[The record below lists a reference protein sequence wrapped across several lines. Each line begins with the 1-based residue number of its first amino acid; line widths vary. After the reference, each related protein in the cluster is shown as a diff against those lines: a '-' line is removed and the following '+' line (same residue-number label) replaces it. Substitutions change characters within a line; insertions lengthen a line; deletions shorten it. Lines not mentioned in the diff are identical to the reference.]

1 MQVDSSEAS
10 VSERDP
16 LSQRFSV
23 SVHPRLPIILSSD
36 GYLVTVMQLPS
47 VASYQGVMTGFM
59 RDITRFALM
68 KSVIICCFLYE
79 QKCMPL
85 SAFFFSC
92 IVKPVC
98 NTYRNVDVK
107 QKKRKQIRAKKRK
120 KIRLKRV
127 KRLGC
132 ANSVNNRVT

>member
-1 MQVDSSEAS
+1 MDSSEAS

-59 RDITRFALM
+59 RDITRFALI

-98 NTYRNVDVK
+98 NTIAMLTLS
-107 QKKRKQIRAKKRK
+107 KKKGNKSEQRKGKRSDSSESK
-120 KIRLKRV
+120 DWVVLTLLTIE
-127 KRLGC
+127 
-132 ANSVNNRVT
+132 

>member
-1 MQVDSSEAS
+1 MDSSEAS

-68 KSVIICCFLYE
+68 KCCFLYE

-85 SAFFFSC
+85 SAFFFPY
-92 IVKPVC
+92 IVNRSV
-98 NTYRNVDVK
+98 TRIAMLTLS
-107 QKKRKQIRAKKRK
+107 KKEGNKSEQRKGKRSDSSESK
-120 KIRLKRV
+120 DWVVLTLLTIE
-127 KRLGC
+127 
-132 ANSVNNRVT
+132 

>member
-59 RDITRFALM
+59 RDITRCALM
-68 KSVIICCFLYE
+68 KSVNMLLSLRAKMYAL
-79 QKCMPL
+79 KCI
-85 SAFFFSC
+85 FFSC

-107 QKKRKQIRAKKRK
+107 PKKKGKQIRAKKRK
-120 KIRLKRV
+120 MIRLKRV
-127 KRLGC
+127 KILGC

>member
-1 MQVDSSEAS
+1 M
-10 VSERDP
+10 
-16 LSQRFSV
+16 

-85 SAFFFSC
+85 SAFFFSY

-98 NTYRNVDVK
+98 NTYCNVDVK
-107 QKKRKQIRAKKRK
+107 QKKKETNQSKEKEKDQTQASQKTS
-120 KIRLKRV
+120 L
-127 KRLGC
+127 C
-132 ANSVNNRVT
+132 

>member
-1 MQVDSSEAS
+1 MDSSEAS

-23 SVHPRLPIILSSD
+23 SVHPHLPIILSSD

-68 KSVIICCFLYE
+68 KSVSLYNNMLLSLGAKMYVFKYILFFLH
-79 QKCMPL
+79 
-85 SAFFFSC
+85 
-92 IVKPVC
+92 
-98 NTYRNVDVK
+98 N
-107 QKKRKQIRAKKRK
+107 
-120 KIRLKRV
+120 
-127 KRLGC
+127 
-132 ANSVNNRVT
+132 